1 MRCFIALEMPGPVK
15 EHAAGLISE
24 LKSAGAD
31 IKWVEP
37 MNLHLTLQFLG
48 EVEPELVPRLQEA
61 LAGACA
67 ECPSLEL
74 AVAGCGAFPGLKS
87 PRVVWLGLKGMTQ
100 ELAGLAGAIQ
110 AANRPLGFEPEQR
123 AFKPHLTLGRLRR
136 RKRGGKKGPPS
147 GPLSR
152 ELAGLAVHRGPAFT
166 AGRVVLMQSTLT
178 SSGPI
183 YEPLFRASLGRGAQE
198 DI

>member
-31 IKWVEP
+31 IKWVKP
-37 MNLHLTLQFLG
+37 ANLHLTLQFLG
-48 EVEPELVPRLQEA
+48 EVEPELVPALQAA

-67 ECPSLEL
+67 RCGPLEL
-74 AVAGCGAFPGLKS
+74 AISGCGAFPGLKK
-87 PRVVWLGLKGMTQ
+87 PRVVWLGFKGMTQ
-100 ELAGLAGAIQ
+100 ELAGLTESIQ
-110 AANRPLGFEPEQR
+110 AANQPLGFEPEQR
-123 AFKPHLTLGRLRR
+123 AFRPHLTLGRLRR
-136 RKRGGKKGPPS
+136 RKKGGNKGPS
-147 GPLSR
+147 SAPLSR
-152 ELAGLAVHRGPAFT
+152 ELAVLAAHRGPAFI

-183 YEPLFRASLGRGAQE
+183 YEPLFRASLGQGAQE
-198 DI
+198 DT